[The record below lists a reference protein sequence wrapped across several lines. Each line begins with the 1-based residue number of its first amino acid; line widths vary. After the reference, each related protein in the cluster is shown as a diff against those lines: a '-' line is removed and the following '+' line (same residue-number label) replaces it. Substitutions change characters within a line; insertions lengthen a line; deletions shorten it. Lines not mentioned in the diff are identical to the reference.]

1 VVVVVLAA
9 LTDPSQPAIRPRIV
23 TSGFMETRET
33 VEIFERL
40 TEQLDQLLLQEPE
53 LRRDPEAQ
61 KSRVREVTRR
71 FISTET
77 RRRPMIIPV
86 ILGHSTGD

>member
-1 VVVVVLAA
+1 
-9 LTDPSQPAIRPRIV
+9 
-23 TSGFMETRET
+23 METRET